1 VIVDPYFYDNGTLR
15 NRFGVRDR
23 DELAAIEYEITAV
36 RIAEIERSPL
46 DGGFDL
52 THLQAV
58 HRYLFGDVYEWA
70 GELRTVEISKGDA
83 TFCLVRFI
91 VPASEQVFASVPT
104 VLRDL
109 RSGGGLV
116 PVSLADLYADVNALH
131 PFREGNGR
139 AQRAFIGL
147 LCRKVGVRLDWGE
160 TSAGGNIEA
169 SLAAHRGDNSGFQA
183 SSSRRTSLSLTN
195 RQNGSRPFEADR
207 PRRRRNKRPDGEC
220 QQQRIGRGCAA

>member
-1 VIVDPYFYDNGTLR
+1 MIVDPYYYDNGTLR

-83 TFCLVRFI
+83 MFCLVRFI

-109 RSGGGLV
+109 RSGGGLG

-160 TSAGGNIEA
+160 ISAGGNLAA
-169 SLAAHRGDNSGFQA
+169 SLAAHRGDNSGFQVA
-183 SSSRRTSLSLTN
+183 LQLAANQSV
-195 RQNGSRPFEADR
+195 AD
-207 PRRRRNKRPDGEC
+207 E
-220 QQQRIGRGCAA
+220 QAEWVETLRG